1 MTKPYLYLSG
11 LKTLAKKLKGNERIH
26 IGIRPYGFH
35 AGNALSLIVNPY
47 LLCGEMIKLG
57 KKPKFKFFISIND
70 YEQDELDG
78 PDYRKYP
85 FNIYP
90 KNTSL
95 QFTPDDNGCCS
106 GITEHWQ
113 PIIECELDLLK
124 KEYPSIAIKFIR
136 NSSLKN
142 KAFFKMALIDTL
154 INPQSHAE
162 IFKKYSGKE
171 VLDSPI
177 KYAGIICPKCKKA
190 HGETVVVSPK
200 KIKWTCSECKY
211 KTEGPY
217 EKYDY
222 WWYHKAMLASRLRIF
237 NIKVA
242 MSGADHYNE
251 GDYNVRRHFFKKYF
265 PNFPEPV
272 MLFCP
277 VLIARNGQ
285 KMSKSR
291 KNTETVDILKLIKAA
306 RNTYE
311 DSIYVEKII

>member
-1 MTKPYLYLSG
+1 
-11 LKTLAKKLKGNERIH
+11 R
-26 IGIRPYGFH
+26 
-35 AGNALSLIVNPY
+35 
-47 LLCGEMIKLG
+47 
-57 KKPKFKFFISIND
+57 
-70 YEQDELDG
+70 
-78 PDYRKYP
+78 YP
-85 FNIYP
+85 FNIHP

-95 QFTPDDNGCCS
+95 QFIPDDFGCCS
-106 GITEHWQ
+106 SIVEHWQ
-113 PIIECELDLLK
+113 PIIQKELNILK
-124 KEYPSIAIKFIR
+124 KDYPHLSFNFVR

-142 KAFFKMALIDTL
+142 KIPFKRALIDTL
-154 INPQSHAE
+154 INPQSHAT

-171 VLDSPI
+171 VLESPI
-177 KYAGIICPKCKKA
+177 KYAGIICPKCRRA
-190 HGETVVVSPK
+190 HGDTVVISSK
-200 KIKWTCSECKY
+200 KIQWKCLDCNH

-217 EKYDY
+217 EKYNY

-251 GDYNVRRHFFKKYF
+251 GDYNVRRHFFRKYF

-291 KNTETVDILKLIKAA
+291 NNTESVNVQKLIKVLE
-306 RNTYE
+306 NTNG
-311 DSIYVEKII
+311 DSINIEDIA